1 MKKSILKKSLIA
13 IVTVVV
19 IYAVGYIYNNSSN
32 VSSIIDDDSVIP
44 TTVPASESEI
54 SGEPQDHSALGG
66 YDVLIADRGNNRIIE
81 VTPDKKIVWQYNF
94 ILPKFGLGAD
104 DAFFTDNGKSITVN
118 LELYHVV
125 QKIDF
130 ESKKVVWGY
139 GIPGVAGKEDG
150 FLDRPDD
157 AYQLPN
163 GDIMTADIKNF
174 RVIEISPDKKIVR

>member
-81 VTPDKKIVWQYNF
+81 VTPDKKIVCQYGVTGEC
-94 ILPKFGLGAD
+94 K
-104 DAFFTDNGKSITVN
+104 DAPGYLNAPNGDT
-118 LELYHVV
+118 
-125 QKIDF
+125 
-130 ESKKVVWGY
+130 
-139 GIPGVAGKEDG
+139 P
-150 FLDRPDD
+150 
-157 AYQLPN
+157 LPN
-163 GDIMTADIKNF
+163 GHVLISNIRNHK
-174 RVIEISPDKKIVR
+174 VIELDENWKQVFSLSVPLAYPSDPQETKAGNILIADYVK